1 MKLTD
6 HYQYESE
13 EVREQQTSKKPDKKE
28 LLAKPSMDDSRK
40 FNEWANKKETDINRE
55 LFQKHFNFQSRKAVL
70 KAVYT
75 ILLKKLLSLIIE
87 PKEDKD

>member
-13 EVREQQTSKKPDKKE
+13 EVREQQTSKKSDKKE
-28 LLAKPSMDDSRK
+28 LPAKQSKDDSRK

-55 LFQKHFNFQSRKAVL
+55 LFQKHFNFQRL
-70 KAVYT
+70 KASYT
-75 ILLKKLLSLIIE
+75 ILLKKFLRLIVE